1 MTDDTRQPRPETTQ
15 REGQEF
21 EFSDAQKESFGALAG
36 SVIFLG
42 VCALLM
48 SGVSLLGSLGALAE
62 GYPSVAAG
70 AVVGAVVYGF
80 TAVSMLSAGRS
91 LSAMLRTRG
100 RDVALL
106 MEAVTQLRRIFG
118 LAVGMMLL
126 VVAGGMAVAWCV
138 VTGNR
143 CWGLF

>member
-1 MTDDTRQPRPETTQ
+1 MTEDRRQPRPETPQ
-15 REGQEF
+15 RDGQEF
-21 EFSDAQKESFGALAG
+21 EFTDAQKESFGALAG

-42 VCALLM
+42 VCALLV
-48 SGVSLLGSLGALAE
+48 SGVALLGSLGALVE
-62 GYPSVAAG
+62 GYPSVAGG
-70 AVVGAVVYGF
+70 AVVGGLVYGF

-138 VTGNR
+138 ATGNR

>member
-15 REGQEF
+15 SEGREF

-42 VCALLM
+42 VCALLL
-48 SGVSLLGSLGALAE
+48 SGVSLLGSLGAFVE
-62 GYPSVAAG
+62 GYPSFAGG
-70 AVVGAVVYGF
+70 AVVAAMVYGC
-80 TAVSMLSAGRS
+80 TAVWMLSAGRS

-100 RDVALL
+100 RDIALL
-106 MEAVTQLRRIFG
+106 MEAITQLRRLFG
-118 LAVGMMLL
+118 LALGLMLL
-126 VVAGGMAVAWCV
+126 VVAGGMAVAWCMA
-138 VTGNR
+138 TGNR